1 MKRFWLAAIVI
12 AAALPARAEEGMWLY
27 NDFPSADVKA
37 KYGFAPDEAWLAHAR
52 LASVRLAGGCS
63 GSFVSQNGLV
73 LTNHHCASECV
84 QQLSTAN
91 KDLSE
96 DGYLAKTAGDEAKCP
111 EIEINQLV
119 EIADVTA
126 RVTGAT
132 AGKEGAAFGVAQ
144 KAEMSRIEK
153 DCAQDGKWRCDV
165 VTLYHGGAYHL
176 YRYKRYQ
183 DVRLVFAPEFRVAF
197 FGGDPDNF
205 TFPRY
210 DLDMSLLRVYEDGKP
225 ATTPDFFRL
234 DPKGARDGDL
244 TFVSGHPGRTQR
256 LMTIAEL
263 TFLRDVAFP
272 ARLVRLAE
280 ARGMLTQFG
289 KQSPEAK
296 RTSQES
302 LFFVENSYKA
312 ILGEW
317 RALLDPV
324 QFGKKVDAEGALR
337 LIVQDPAKSGAWDA
351 VAKAESTFKEFYD
364 AYYLLEPGGAFPSDL
379 FGIARMLVRGTAER
393 DKPNDARLREYTE
406 SALPTL
412 TQRLFS
418 TAPIYPDVEEAWL
431 SFGLTKLRE
440 LLTADDPV
448 VRRVL
453 GKESPEGLA
462 AAVVRGSR
470 LADVA
475 VRKALW
481 EGGKAAVDASD
492 DPMIRLA
499 RLVDP
504 DARAVRKRFD
514 DEVDSVVRK
523 NSEIIA
529 RAHFDAVGKKTYPDA
544 TFSLRLSY
552 GAVKGYQDGG
562 RKIAPVT
569 TLAGAFDRHTGKDPF
584 ALPKSWLDAK
594 KRLDLKTPMDIA
606 TSNDIIGGNSG
617 SPVFNRKLELVGLV
631 FDGNI
636 QSLGGAFWFDEPVNR
651 TVAVS
656 SAAILEAL
664 KKVYGA
670 DRVVKELRK

>member
-1 MKRFWLAAIVI
+1 MKRFLIVAALV
-12 AAALPARAEEGMWLY
+12 ATALPARADEGMWLY
-27 NDFPSADVKA
+27 NDFPSDAVKA
-37 KYGFAPDEAWLAHAR
+37 KYGFAPDTAWLTRAR

-63 GSFVSQNGLV
+63 GSFVSAGGLV
-73 LTNHHCASECV
+73 LTNHHCASECI
-84 QQLSTAN
+84 QQLSTAE

-96 DGYLAKTAGDEAKCP
+96 NGFVAAAIGDEAKCP

-119 EIADVTA
+119 EIQDVTD
-126 RVTGAT
+126 RVTAAT
-132 AGKEGAAFGVAQ
+132 AGKDAAAFGLAQ
-144 KAEMSRIEK
+144 KAEMSRIEH
-153 DCAQDGKWRCDV
+153 DCAQDGTWRCDV

-183 DVRLVFAPEFRVAF
+183 DVRLVAAPEFRIAF

-210 DLDMSLLRVYEDGKP
+210 DLDMSLLRVYENGKP
-225 ATTPDFFRL
+225 AVTPDFFRM
-234 DPKGARDGDL
+234 DPKGAREGDL

-256 LMTIAEL
+256 LMTIAQL

-272 ARLVRLAE
+272 ARLARLAE

-289 KQSPEAK
+289 KQSPEAR

-324 QFGKKVDAEGALR
+324 QFGRKVDDEGALR
-337 LIVQDPAKSGAWDA
+337 LFVQDPAKAGAWDA
-351 VAKAESTFKEFYD
+351 IARAEATFRDFYD
-364 AYYLLEPGGAFPSDL
+364 AYYLLEAGGAFPSDL

-393 DKPNDARLREYTE
+393 EKPNEARLREYTD
-406 SALPTL
+406 SSLPTL

-418 TAPIYPDVEEAWL
+418 TAPIYPDVQEAWL

-440 LLTADDPV
+440 LLTADDPT
-448 VRRVL
+448 VRRIL
-453 GKESPEGLA
+453 GKESPESLA
-462 AAVVRGSR
+462 TAAVRGTK

-492 DPMIRLA
+492 DPMIVLA

-529 RAHFDAVGKKTYPDA
+529 KAHFEAMGKKTYPDA

-552 GAVKGYQDGG
+552 GAVKGYLEKG
-562 RKIAPVT
+562 KKVNPVT
-569 TLAGAFDRHTGKDPF
+569 TLAGAFERHTGKDPF
-584 ALPKSWLDAK
+584 ALPKTWLDAK
-594 KRLDLKTPMDIA
+594 KRLDLKTPFNIA
-606 TSNDIIGGNSG
+606 TTNDIIGGNSG
-617 SPVFNRKLELVGLV
+617 SPVFNRKMELVGLV
-631 FDGNI
+631 FDGNL
-636 QSLGGAFWFDEPVNR
+636 QSLGGAFWFDESVNR

-656 SAAILEAL
+656 SAAILETL

>member
-1 MKRFWLAAIVI
+1 MKRFLIVAALV
-12 AAALPARAEEGMWLY
+12 ATALPARADEGMWLY
-27 NDFPSADVKA
+27 NDFPSDSVKS
-37 KYGFAPDEAWLAHAR
+37 KYGFAPDTAWLTRAR

-63 GSFVSQNGLV
+63 GSFVSSGGLV
-73 LTNHHCASECV
+73 LTNHHCASECI
-84 QQLSTAN
+84 QQLSTAE

-96 DGYLAKTAGDEAKCP
+96 NGFVAAAIGDEAKCP

-119 EIADVTA
+119 EIKDVTD
-126 RVTGAT
+126 RVTAAT
-132 AGKEGAAFGVAQ
+132 AGKDAAAFGEAQ
-144 KAEMSRIEK
+144 KAEMSRIEH
-153 DCAQDGKWRCDV
+153 DCAQDGTWRCDV

-183 DVRLVFAPEFRVAF
+183 DVRLVAAPEFRIAF

-210 DLDMSLLRVYEDGKP
+210 DLDMSLLRVYENGKP
-225 ATTPDFFRL
+225 AATPDFFRMN
-234 DPKGARDGDL
+234 PKGARDGDL

-256 LMTIAEL
+256 LMTIAQL

-272 ARLVRLAE
+272 ARLARLAE

-289 KQSPEAK
+289 KQSAEAR

-324 QFGKKVDAEGALR
+324 QFGRKVDDEGALR
-337 LIVQDPAKSGAWDA
+337 LFVQDPAKSGAWDA
-351 VAKAESTFKEFYD
+351 IARAEATFRDFYD
-364 AYYLLEPGGAFPSDL
+364 AYYLLEAGGAFPGDL

-393 DKPNDARLREYTE
+393 EKPNEARLREYTD
-406 SALPTL
+406 SSLPTL

-418 TAPIYPDVEEAWL
+418 TAPIHPDVQEAWL

-440 LLTADDPV
+440 LLTADDPT
-448 VRRVL
+448 VRRIL
-453 GKESPEGLA
+453 GKESPERLA
-462 AAVVRGSR
+462 TAAVRGTK

-481 EGGKAAVDASD
+481 DGGKAAVDASD
-492 DPMIRLA
+492 DPMIVLA

-514 DEVDSVVRK
+514 DDVDSVIRK
-523 NSEIIA
+523 NSEVIA
-529 RAHFDAVGKKTYPDA
+529 KAHFEAMGKKTYPDA

-552 GAVKGYQDGG
+552 GAVKGYLEKG
-562 RKIAPVT
+562 KMVNPVT
-569 TLAGAFDRHTGKDPF
+569 TLAGAFERHTGQDPF
-584 ALPKSWLDAK
+584 ALPKSWLDAR
-594 KRLDLKTPMDIA
+594 KRLDLKTPFNIA
-606 TSNDIIGGNSG
+606 TTNDIIGGNSG
-617 SPVFNRKLELVGLV
+617 SPVFNRKMELVGLV
-631 FDGNI
+631 FDGNL
-636 QSLGGAFWFDEPVNR
+636 QSLGGAFWFDESVNR

-656 SAAILEAL
+656 SAAILETL